1 MLRTRIITA
10 VAGVPILL
18 GILYLGGIYW
28 NFLIALLAATA
39 LHEYFAMMR
48 NKGYKPIVLPAYTI
62 AAVLLFRIKLLTFLP
77 GLFFASLLLMILVL
91 IIKYPLYSYNE
102 LVLSFF
108 GAFYCG
114 YPFSYALVMNELSN
128 SFHYILLVFILVWA
142 SDVGGY
148 LFGRIWGK
156 RKLAPLLSPGKTW
169 AGAVGAVVLTI
180 GLALV
185 FEHQIGINNIGTA
198 YVIMLGLCASV
209 VAQMGDL
216 LESAMKR
223 YFEVKDSGNIIP
235 GHGGVLD
242 RFDSFMLVLPVAYY
256 FLVVFI

>member
-10 VAGVPILL
+10 VAGIPILL

-48 NKGYKPIVLPAYTI
+48 NKGYNPIVLPAYTI

-77 GLFFASLLLMILVL
+77 GLFFASLLLIILVL
-91 IIKYPLYSYNE
+91 IIKYPLYSFNE

-114 YPFSYALVMNELSN
+114 YPFSYALAMNELSN

-169 AGAVGAVVLTI
+169 AGAVGAVILTI
-180 GLALV
+180 ALALV
-185 FEHQIGINNIGTA
+185 FKHQIEIKNLGTV
-198 YVIMLGLCASV
+198 YVIMLGFCASV
-209 VAQMGDL
+209 VAQLGDL

-223 YFEVKDSGNIIP
+223 YFGVKDSGNIIP

-242 RFDSFMLVLPVAYY
+242 RFDSFLLVLPLAYY